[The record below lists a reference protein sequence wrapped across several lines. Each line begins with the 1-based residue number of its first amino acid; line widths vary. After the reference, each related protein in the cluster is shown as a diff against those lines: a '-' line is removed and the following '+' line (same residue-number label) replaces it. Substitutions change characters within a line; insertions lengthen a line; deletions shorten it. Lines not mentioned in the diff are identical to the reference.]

1 MKKLKEIFN
10 DIVKR
15 KYLALLLA
23 FVASIILVIIV
34 APSCLTENN
43 SWITILCLL
52 TFPLTILG
60 LCLTIY
66 YGEKSFENNKQKNI
80 EGEVH
85 NPGNGKS
92 EKNYRILMCILI
104 LALVVSAISLGFRLY
119 ENKRHQERIAVEQ
132 QHLFRQHTKDFERF
146 MQDSIGI
153 ENAYQK
159 IAIGRSTL
167 DQILEML
174 SLESSLSDTSS
185 NDFINLYN
193 SRVDDAIRTIND
205 AIDDPRNIQ
214 RREESKR
221 ELGPQKDSIEKLRYI
236 L

>member
-10 DIVKR
+10 GNAKGVYIVSI
-15 KYLALLLA
+15 L
-23 FVASIILVIIV
+23 FVSILFVIV
-34 APSCLTENN
+34 VTPSCL
-43 SWITILCLL
+43 SDDKGWITIIGLL
-52 TFPLTILG
+52 ISFLG
-60 LCLTIY
+60 LIATIY
-66 YGEKSFENNKQKNI
+66 YGEESRKNEQNNKEKTN
-80 EGEVH
+80 
-85 NPGNGKS
+85 NLDNGKR
-92 EKNYRILMCILI
+92 KNRYNIMMCVFILV
-104 LALVVSAISLGFRLY
+104 LAAFAVALGYGLY
-119 ENKRHQERIAVEQ
+119 ENKKYQNQVAVEQ